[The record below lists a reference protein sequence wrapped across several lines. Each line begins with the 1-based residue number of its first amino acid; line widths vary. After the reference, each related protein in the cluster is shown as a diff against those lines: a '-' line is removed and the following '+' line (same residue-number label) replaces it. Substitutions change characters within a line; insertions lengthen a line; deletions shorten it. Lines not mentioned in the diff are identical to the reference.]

1 MKAIEVK
8 HLSFCY
14 DEKTSILND
23 VNFTLNQGET
33 LTIVGKNGS
42 GKSTLAK
49 ILVGLLPFK
58 NGQIKIFENEIDPK
72 KDIAA
77 TYHLAIVFQNP
88 DNQFIASSVED
99 DIAFGLENY
108 CVDPARM
115 HDLVIKYAKMVG
127 MENYLEFA
135 PENLSGGQKQRVAIA
150 GVLALNANIII
161 FDEATSMLDPEGK
174 KDFHQTL
181 NALKKENPLLTIIMI
196 THDKEEIINSDKILV
211 LDKGEVVLFIKTN
224 ELNKYREQFL
234 NLGLDLPFNYSLISE
249 LNKNGFTIDFSD
261 DYHEIIKQL

>member
-1 MKAIEVK
+1 MKALEVE
-8 HLSFCY
+8 HLSFNY
-14 DEKTSILND
+14 EENSPIIRDLS
-23 VNFTLNQGET
+23 FALNQGES

-58 NGQIKIFENEIDPK
+58 SGKIKINEQEVDPK
-72 KDIAA
+72 KDLAS

-108 CVDPARM
+108 CVEPSKM

-127 MENYLEFA
+127 MENYLDRA

-174 KDFHQTL
+174 KDFQQTL
-181 NALKKENPLLTIIMI
+181 QSLKKENPHLTIITI
-196 THDKEEIINSDKILV
+196 THEKEEVTLSDKILV
-211 LDKGEVVLFIKTN
+211 LHEGQAALFIASQD
-224 ELNKYREQFL
+224 LDKYKKEYASF
-234 NLGLDLPFNYSLISE
+234 GLELPFNYALVEE
-249 LNKNGFTIDFSD
+249 LNQNGFQINYCD
-261 DYHEIIKQL
+261 DYEEIIRQL